1 MRKALIVGIDY
12 YNNNR
17 VSNLNGCVNDAFEV
31 EKALKRNTDGSLN
44 FDVKCLTCAD
54 KFSAVSRKSLK
65 DEIRELF
72 KDDAELALLYF
83 SGHGYVESVGGYL
96 MTTDVEY
103 GDDGLSMNDI
113 LYIANNSPAKNK
125 VIILDCCYSGALGST
140 SSSSDRAILAEGVT
154 ILAASAKD
162 QYAMECEGSS
172 VFTSLLVDALSGSA
186 ANLVGDITLG
196 SVYAHIDQALGSW
209 EQRPIFK
216 TNIKTFISLKKSQPP
231 ISLDKL
237 KRIPELFKN
246 SLSEFMLDPS
256 FEPTSDSPVK
266 ANTEVFPVKANTEVF
281 SVLQKLVRV
290 NLVKPQ
296 GEEHM
301 YHAAMNSKSCK
312 LTELGR
318 HYWNLVKKGRI

>member
-31 EKALKRNTDGSLN
+31 EKALKQNIDGSLN

-83 SGHGYVESVGGYL
+83 SGHGYVEDVGGYL
-96 MTTDVEY
+96 ITTDVEY

-113 LYIANNSPAKNK
+113 LYIANHSLAKNK

-140 SSSSDRAILAEGVT
+140 SSSSDCAMLALAEGVT

-162 QYAMECEGSS
+162 QYAMECEGSG

-186 ANLVGDITLG
+186 ANLVGDITLD

-216 TNIKTFISLKKSQPP
+216 TNIKTLISLKKSQPS
-231 ISLDKL
+231 ISLDTL

-246 SLSEFMLDPS
+246 SESEFMLDRS

-266 ANTEVFPVKANTEVF
+266 ANTEVF
-281 SVLQKLVRV
+281 SVLQELAHV

-296 GEEHM
+296 EEEHM
-301 YHAAMNSKSCK
+301 YDAAMNRKSCK

-318 HYWNLVKKGRI
+318 HYWNLVKKDRI